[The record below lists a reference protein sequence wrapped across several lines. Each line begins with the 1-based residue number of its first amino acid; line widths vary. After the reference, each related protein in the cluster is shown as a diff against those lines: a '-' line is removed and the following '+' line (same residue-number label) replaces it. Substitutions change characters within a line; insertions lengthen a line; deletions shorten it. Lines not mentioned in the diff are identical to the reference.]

1 MDYYNTSI
9 KPIIEFK
16 ITVICDT
23 VTLLIYIKNWVNKL
37 FTQFQELFILKIN
50 NPFPFPKLRIQ
61 PCSKSSRFSTTSD
74 PRFACCLVPIP

>member
-1 MDYYNTSI
+1 MDYYNISI

-23 VTLLIYIKNWVNKL
+23 VTLLIYIKKL
-37 FTQFQELFILKIN
+37 GEQSSTQFQELFIPKIN

>member
-23 VTLLIYIKNWVNKL
+23 VALLIYIKNWL
-37 FTQFQELFILKIN
+37 FLQEKPEYNIHIYIL
-50 NPFPFPKLRIQ
+50 
-61 PCSKSSRFSTTSD
+61 D
-74 PRFACCLVPIP
+74 

>member
-23 VTLLIYIKNWVNKL
+23 VTLLIYIKKL
-37 FTQFQELFILKIN
+37 GERSVH
-50 NPFPFPKLRIQ
+50 PVPRI
-61 PCSKSSRFSTTSD
+61 
-74 PRFACCLVPIP
+74 I